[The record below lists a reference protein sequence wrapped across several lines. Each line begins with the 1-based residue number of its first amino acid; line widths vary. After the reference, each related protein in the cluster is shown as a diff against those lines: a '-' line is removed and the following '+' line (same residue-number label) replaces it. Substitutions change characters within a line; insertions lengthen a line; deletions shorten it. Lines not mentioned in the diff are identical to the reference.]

1 MTATND
7 SNEDRSRLIRDSP
20 DTHAKT
26 TGLLLIYK
34 RPTSYYTGARNRE
47 VNREVNKEVN
57 KEE

>member
-1 MTATND
+1 MAGTDD

-34 RPTSYYTGARNRE
+34 CPTSYYTGARNR
-47 VNREVNKEVN
+47 KVN

>member
-1 MTATND
+1 MAGTDD

-34 RPTSYYTGARNRE
+34 CPTSYYTGARNRE
-47 VNREVNKEVN
+47 VN